1 MERDWR
7 KKLATLLA
15 SLERIWGLKTRVA
28 LGATVASIVSLAAL
42 PAARAEAKTDSTEIA
57 ATAPLKPGKLAGKFL
72 LRQAGGR
79 SGRTQAEHG
88 SHSSHSS
95 HSSHRSGAWLL

>member
-57 ATAPLKPGKLAGKFL
+57 ETAPRKPGKLAGSEPPFSGDKFVCVGL
-72 LRQAGGR
+72 AVINHRYRLGQAVLFDGFG
-79 SGRTQAEHG
+79 
-88 SHSSHSS
+88 
-95 HSSHRSGAWLL
+95 

>member
-7 KKLATLLA
+7 KKLSTLLA

-28 LGATVASIVSLAAL
+28 LGATVASIVSLTAL
-42 PAARAEAKTDSTEIA
+42 PAARAEVKTDSTEIA
-57 ATAPLKPGKLAGKFL
+57 DTAPRKPGKLAGKFV
-72 LRQAGGR
+72 LRQTGSRAGR
-79 SGRTQAEHG
+79 MQAEHG